1 VFGQRYD
8 FDVEGGKRTLQA
20 IVSTFRMEETAYSK
34 PGDRELTFQRV
45 RKLMNKYIALS
56 YYNLPPSR
64 DPRSVTYD
72 GIGSLDDLDAMPD
85 TIPSVF

>member
-1 VFGQRYD
+1 MDEATY
-8 FDVEGGKRTLQA
+8 GKR
-20 IVSTFRMEETAYSK
+20 E
-34 PGDRELTFQRV
+34 DRNLTFSRV